1 MWIGALVVRSGT
13 VGAGCMRWGT
23 DVMGGEPAG
32 WVREPERGH
41 LERWNSR
48 CDGKEKEKG
57 RTGKRDAR
65 GRAGRLG

>member
-1 MWIGALVVRSGT
+1 MDRGACGS
-13 VGAGCMRWGT
+13 VGDGRCWVHARGT

-48 CDGKEKEKG
+48 CDGKEKERG